1 MTWYRQDHLPENLGD
16 VELLSGVKGLRERN
30 ERKAH
35 EGLLNVFVDGN
46 ESAGR
51 VV

>member
-1 MTWYRQDHLPENLGD
+1 MTWYRQDHLLENLGD
-16 VELLSGVKGLRERN
+16 VERLSGVKPLRERH
-30 ERKAH
+30 EKRAH
-35 EGLLNVFVDGN
+35 EGFLNVFVDGD